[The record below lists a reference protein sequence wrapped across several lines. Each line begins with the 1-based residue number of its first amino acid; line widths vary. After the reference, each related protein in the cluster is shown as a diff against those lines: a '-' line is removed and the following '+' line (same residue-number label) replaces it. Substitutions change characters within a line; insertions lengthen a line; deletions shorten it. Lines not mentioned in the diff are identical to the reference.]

1 MEGLARFSDSDT
13 ERNSDQDEDIK
24 TICKDCSARFSETN
38 DENNTDSDDVNNCSY
53 LSSEE
58 LAT

>member
-1 MEGLARFSDSDT
+1 MEGLARFSDTET
-13 ERNSDQDEDIK
+13 ERNSDPDDDIK
-24 TICKDCSARFSETN
+24 TIGKDCSARFSETN
-38 DENNTDSDDVNNCSY
+38 DENNSDSDDVNNYSD